1 MTTALVVCAHGT
13 DNPAG
18 QDVVRSITEQVRRRL
33 PSITVRDAYVDVQI
47 PALPDVVNELVAQ
60 HDSVVI
66 VPLLLSS
73 GFHTEVDVADVVAA
87 HAHVVAA
94 PALGPHEL
102 LGDVLVD
109 RLHEAGAEAGDPV
122 VLAVA
127 GSSRPSGAADAEVM
141 LDLLRRRWGGPVS
154 LGYLAAREPSVSD
167 AVTAARTDR
176 QQVAVASYLIGPGFF
191 HDRLQRVVDVLV
203 SEPLG
208 DDARL
213 AELVLL
219 RFAEASQPVDAR

>member
-1 MTTALVVCAHGT
+1 MVVCAHGT
-13 DNPAG
+13 DNPEG
-18 QDVVRSITEQVRRRL
+18 QHVVRSITEQVRRLL
-33 PSITVRDAYVDVQI
+33 PSITVRDAYVDVQE
-47 PALPDVVNELVAQ
+47 PALPDVVNGLVAQ

-87 HAHVVAA
+87 HAQVVTA

-102 LGDVLVD
+102 LADVLVD
-109 RLHEAGAEAGDPV
+109 RLHEAGADAGDPV

-141 LDLLRRRWGGPVS
+141 LDLLRSHWHAPVS

-167 AVTAARTDR
+167 AVTTARTER

-191 HDRLQRVVDVLV
+191 HDRLRHVGADVV
-203 SEPLG
+203 SEPLR
-208 DDARL
+208 DDTRL
-213 AELVLL
+213 AELVAL
-219 RFAEASQPVDAR
+219 RFAGASKASGTR